1 MEENRFD
8 YNASMARLEEIVAVV
23 ENPDTSLEDIGALV
37 EESAKLMEKC
47 RAYLRT
53 VRESVNAQDQ

>member
-8 YNASMARLEEIVAVV
+8 YNASMARLEEITARV
-23 ENPDTSLEDIGALV
+23 EDPDTSLDDIGALV

-53 VRESVNAQDQ
+53 VRESVEGQEK